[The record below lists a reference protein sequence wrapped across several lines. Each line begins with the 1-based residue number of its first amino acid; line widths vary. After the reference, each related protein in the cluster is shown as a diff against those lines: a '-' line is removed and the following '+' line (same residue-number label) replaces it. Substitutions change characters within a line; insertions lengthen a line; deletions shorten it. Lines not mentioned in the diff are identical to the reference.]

1 MYQFEM
7 LIESGSITIDTD
19 DMNVIKVIQDAAAYY
34 EANGWEVV
42 EDIEE
47 DEEEVEEDEVEEDEE
62 SEDDWEEDGEA

>member
-7 LIESGSITIDTD
+7 LIESGSITIETD

-47 DEEEVEEDEVEEDEE
+47 DEEEVEGLFDWDEDEE
-62 SEDDWEEDGEA
+62 EEEEEEA

>member
-7 LIESGSITIDTD
+7 LIESGSITIETD

-47 DEEEVEEDEVEEDEE
+47 DEEEVEEDDE
-62 SEDDWEEDGEA
+62 SEDDWEEDEQDDE

>member
-34 EANGWEVV
+34 ETNGWEVV

-47 DEEEVEEDEVEEDEE
+47 DEEEVEEDDE
-62 SEDDWEEDGEA
+62 SEDDWEEDEEA